1 MLDESG
7 ATLYW
12 DSAYAIALKLID
24 HFPELNPEEVGM
36 RQLADLVEALPGFKD
51 DPALV
56 NERLL
61 LDIQIAWFEE
71 MTNI

>member
-1 MLDESG
+1 MLDENG

-12 DSAYAIALKLID
+12 DSAYAIALALID
-24 HFPELNPEEVGM
+24 RFPELSPEEVGLN
-36 RQLADLVEALPGFKD
+36 QLADLVESLSDFID

-71 MTNI
+71 MTNL